1 MNHVIAFI
9 IKITSNFIFLFF
21 ILGFLYD
28 MTVANVLT
36 ITITLSILSYIIGD
50 LIILPRTSNVVA
62 TVFDFGLAMPVIW
75 IFSVSLTTGNNINL
89 FTMSLI
95 SSAGIAFFES
105 FFNKYFVIYVVY
117 GDEDKEL
124 QDTFLQYHTETSEEF
139 YPSEL
144 ISDDNKDR
152 ETQKSNE

>member
-21 ILGFLYD
+21 ILGFLYNI
-28 MTVANVLT
+28 TVVNVLT

-50 LIILPRTSNVVA
+50 LMILPRTSNAVA
-62 TVFDFGLAMPVIW
+62 TVTDFGIAMAVIW
-75 IFSVSLTTGNNINL
+75 ILSVSLTTGNYNNL

-105 FFNKYFVIYVVY
+105 FFHKYFVIYVVY
-117 GDEDKEL
+117 GDEDNEL
-124 QDTFLQYHTETSEEF
+124 QDTFLQYHTETAEEF

-144 ISDDNKDR
+144 ISDDNKDI
-152 ETQKSNE
+152 EKQKSNE